1 MTRNSSENTP
11 LIEKS
16 ELSSNYNNFEKKG
29 PTSHINFIC
38 LLFFGSLIFLFLSYA
53 LYSLYVVKMIRCRSG
68 NGQLIVNSITLSNLE
83 NVEILNNLD
92 QDDPYVLVQFRGI
105 LQKTSV
111 FENSGSTAKWEDLN
125 FSFPITQSNLNHGK
139 YLYISVLDDNVMLD
153 DERIGKVNIILNDYI
168 SAILKEKQVFS
179 VPKDGDSPIDLL
191 DEEHRVTGSI
201 RLDLEL
207 ICTYQNSI

>member
-1 MTRNSSENTP
+1 
-11 LIEKS
+11 
-16 ELSSNYNNFEKKG
+16 
-29 PTSHINFIC
+29 
-38 LLFFGSLIFLFLSYA
+38 
-53 LYSLYVVKMIRCRSG
+53 
-68 NGQLIVNSITLSNLE
+68 
-83 NVEILNNLD
+83 
-92 QDDPYVLVQFRGI
+92 
-105 LQKTSV
+105 
-111 FENSGSTAKWEDLN
+111 
-125 FSFPITQSNLNHGK
+125 
-139 YLYISVLDDNVMLD
+139 MLD